1 MKQLFQAI
9 YNYFKSEEIAVT
21 DIYNTDAPSKA
32 VFPYVVMRLISD
44 SSEWT
49 FTENDENCLIQ
60 FNIYSSSS
68 DSGEACDLFQAI
80 KDSFDFVDIPIE
92 NYESVSLTREPGA
105 ALNRWEVEGKKV
117 WDFMMQY
124 RFVIQKTT

>member
-1 MKQLFQAI
+1 MKELFEAI
-9 YNYFKSEEIAVT
+9 YNYFKSEEIVVT
-21 DIYNTDAPSKA
+21 DIYNTDAPSSA
-32 VFPYVVMRLISD
+32 VFPYVVMKLISNRVD
-44 SSEWT
+44 WT
-49 FTENDENCLIQ
+49 FTEEEENCLIQ
-60 FNIYSSSS
+60 FEVYSDKS
-68 DSGEACDLFQAI
+68 DSEEVCDLFQAI